1 MKEDFALALEL
12 ICLASNFK
20 KEVYI
25 FFSFLKKYDER
36 KTPNMLALMLDP
48 RFKDLHLLS
57 FFIGCDQEVASVE
70 VDTQGDPCKPPI

>member
-12 ICLASNFK
+12 ICLASNIK
-20 KEVYI
+20 KKVYS

-48 RFKDLHLLS
+48 RFKEKFII
-57 FFIGCDQEVASVE
+57 FFHWL
-70 VDTQGDPCKPPI
+70 